1 MIALI
6 KGNVLY
12 KLPDYLIVE
21 TYGIGYRIFLP
32 LKSLETIRVGDL
44 LEIFTYMHVRED
56 TMLLFGFLS
65 VQDKEIF
72 IKLLGISG
80 LGPKTALAIL
90 SFFSASEFSYNLQT
104 SNSDAFAKVPGIGKK
119 TAQRIILELKGKIDF
134 NEQVED
140 LAKNNENYSLA
151 GQALLE
157 LGYTKAD
164 VKNTL
169 SKIENVD
176 APAEDIIR
184 AALKILAKV

>member
-12 KLPDYLIVE
+12 KLPDYIIVE
-21 TYGIGYRIFLP
+21 TYGVGYRIFLP
-32 LKSLETIRVGDL
+32 LKSIENIRVGDL
-44 LEIFTYMHVRED
+44 LEVFTYMHVRED

-72 IKLLGISG
+72 IKLLSISG

-119 TAQRIILELKGKIDF
+119 TAQRIILELKGKIEF
-134 NEQVED
+134 NDQVESV
-140 LAKNNENYSLA
+140 AKNNENYSLA
-151 GQALLE
+151 SLALLE
-157 LGYTKAD
+157 LGYTKSD
-164 VKNTL
+164 VKNAFL
-169 SKIENVD
+169 KIENVD